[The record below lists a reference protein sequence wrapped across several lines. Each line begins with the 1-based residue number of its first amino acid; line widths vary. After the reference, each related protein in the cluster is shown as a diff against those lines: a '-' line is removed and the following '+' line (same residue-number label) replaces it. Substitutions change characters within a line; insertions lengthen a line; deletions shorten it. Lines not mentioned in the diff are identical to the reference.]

1 VFLPPPRSNTTRPF
15 DRITCTQRWSLPLP
29 FLPAMSSPPTTQNG
43 QRSASRSS
51 SLGSRFLR
59 RAKST
64 EPLSDRKSS
73 SSRLLRKKSSEKDE
87 AARQREAG
95 ALQPQPPTLPNF
107 SSYPQLQSFGGEMP
121 DRTKGSNMP
130 VPPVPVASANEPVD
144 PYARTES
151 MTHRGRYSYASSAV
165 STMTNPRRVR
175 RRKDPT
181 PYKYVFCCFATYTAQ
196 LTVEQ
201 CPCHRL

>member
-1 VFLPPPRSNTTRPF
+1 MASPPP
-15 DRITCTQRWSLPLP
+15 
-29 FLPAMSSPPTTQNG
+29 TQNG
-43 QRSASRSS
+43 QRGASRNS

-59 RAKST
+59 RSKST

-73 SSRLLRKKSSEKDE
+73 GSRLLRKKSSEKDE
-87 AARQREAG
+87 SARLREAG
-95 ALQPQPPTLPNF
+95 VLPPQPPTLPTF

-121 DRTKGSNMP
+121 DRSKSSNMA
-130 VPPVPVASANEPVD
+130 VPPVPGGSSNDPVD

-181 PYKYVFCCFATYTAQ
+181 PYKYV
-196 LTVEQ
+196 L
-201 CPCHRL
+201 CHFPTTQSS

>member
-1 VFLPPPRSNTTRPF
+1 MASPPP
-15 DRITCTQRWSLPLP
+15 
-29 FLPAMSSPPTTQNG
+29 TQNG
-43 QRSASRSS
+43 QRNTSRSS

-59 RAKST
+59 RSKST

-73 SSRLLRKKSSEKDE
+73 GTRLLRKKSSEKDE
-87 AARQREAG
+87 AARQREGG
-95 ALQPQPPTLPNF
+95 ALPPQPPTLPNF

-121 DRTKGSNMP
+121 DRGKSSNMP
-130 VPPVPVASANEPVD
+130 VPPFPVGSSNEPVD

-181 PYKYVFCCFATYTAQ
+181 PYKCVFAASQ
-196 LTVEQ
+196 L
-201 CPCHRL
+201 CNSADF

>member
-1 VFLPPPRSNTTRPF
+1 
-15 DRITCTQRWSLPLP
+15 
-29 FLPAMSSPPTTQNG
+29 MSSPPPAQNG
-43 QRSASRSS
+43 QRNTSRSS

-59 RAKST
+59 LSKST

-73 SSRLLRKKSSEKDE
+73 SSRLLRKKSSEKDDS
-87 AARQREAG
+87 ARQREANTV
-95 ALQPQPPTLPNF
+95 LPQPPKLPNF
-107 SSYPQLQSFGGEMP
+107 SSNPQLQSLAGGMT
-121 DRTKGSNMP
+121 DRSKATNVP
-130 VPPVPVASANEPVD
+130 VPPVPAHLSSEAVD

-181 PYKYVFCCFATYTAQ
+181 PYK
-196 LTVEQ
+196 
-201 CPCHRL
+201 